1 VTASGDPGRRRFE
14 GRVVLVTGAASG
26 IGAASALRLAQ
37 EGAQVFGADLAP
49 AGEAWGEVE
58 RTSPDAR
65 LVRVDVREEAEVER
79 YVADAFAAH
88 GRLDG
93 VLNAAG
99 VAGGGPVH
107 LVTLD
112 EWHRVLAV
120 NLTGTFL
127 VCKHAVARMLERRSG
142 SIVNVA
148 SIEGLEGAEGGSA
161 YNASKGGVV
170 LLTRNMA
177 MDYGRRGIRVNCL
190 CPGLIDTPMARTVFA
205 QTGAM
210 AEPRRR
216 FVEAHQL
223 GRAGRAE
230 EVAAAAAFLLSDDA
244 SFVSGHALPV
254 DGGLLAGHRYG
265 VAELMGLA

>member
-1 VTASGDPGRRRFE
+1 M
-14 GRVVLVTGAASG
+14 LVTGAASG

-49 AGEAWGEVE
+49 ASEAWGEVL
-58 RTSPDAR
+58 RLAPAAR
-65 LVRVDVREEAEVER
+65 LAQVDVQEEAQVER
-79 YVADAFAAH
+79 FVADAFAAH
-88 GRLDG
+88 GRIDG

-107 LVTLD
+107 LLSLE
-112 EWHRVLAV
+112 EWHRVVGV

-190 CPGLIDTPMARTVFA
+190 CPGLIDTPMSRRIFPEA
-205 QTGAM
+205 GM
-210 AEPRRR
+210 AGPRRH

>member
-1 VTASGDPGRRRFE
+1 M
-14 GRVVLVTGAASG
+14 LVTGAASG

-37 EGAQVFGADLAP
+37 EGAQVVGADVAP
-49 AGEAWGEVE
+49 AGEVWSEVL
-58 RTSPDAR
+58 RVAPAAR
-65 LVRVDVREEAEVER
+65 LARVDVREEAQVER
-79 YVADAFAAH
+79 FVADAFAAH
-88 GRLDG
+88 GRIDG
-93 VLNAAG
+93 VMNAAG

-107 LVTLD
+107 LLSLE
-112 EWHRVLAV
+112 EWNRVLAV
-120 NLTGTFL
+120 NLTGSFL

-177 MDYGRRGIRVNCL
+177 MDYGRRGIRVNCI
-190 CPGLIDTPMARTVFA
+190 CPGLIDTPMSRSIFPEA
-205 QTGAM
+205 GM
-210 AEPRRR
+210 AGPRRH

>member
-1 VTASGDPGRRRFE
+1 M
-14 GRVVLVTGAASG
+14 LVTGAASG

-37 EGAQVFGADLAP
+37 EGAKLVGADVAP
-49 AGEAWGEVE
+49 AGPAWSEVL
-58 RTSPDAR
+58 RVAPAAR
-65 LVRVDVREEAEVER
+65 LARVDVREEAQVER
-79 YVADAFAAH
+79 FVADAFAAH
-88 GRLDG
+88 GRIDG

-107 LVTLD
+107 LLSLE
-112 EWHRVLAV
+112 EWNRVLAV
-120 NLTGTFL
+120 NLTGSFL

-177 MDYGRRGIRVNCL
+177 MDYGRRGIRVNCI
-190 CPGLIDTPMARTVFA
+190 CPGLIDTPMSRSIFPEA
-205 QTGAM
+205 GM
-210 AEPRRR
+210 AGPRRH

-223 GRAGRAE
+223 GRPGRAE

>member
-1 VTASGDPGRRRFE
+1 M
-14 GRVVLVTGAASG
+14 LVTGAASG

-37 EGAQVFGADLAP
+37 EGAQVVGADVAP
-49 AGEAWGEVE
+49 ASGAWGEVL
-58 RTSPDAR
+58 RAAPAAR
-65 LVRVDVREEAEVER
+65 LARVDVREEAQVER
-79 YVADAFAAH
+79 FVADAFAAH
-88 GRLDG
+88 GRIDG
-93 VLNAAG
+93 VMNAAG

-107 LVTLD
+107 LLSLE
-112 EWHRVLAV
+112 EWNRVLAV
-120 NLTGTFL
+120 NLTGSFL

-177 MDYGRRGIRVNCL
+177 MDYGRRGIRVNCI
-190 CPGLIDTPMARTVFA
+190 CPGLIDTPMSRSIFPEA
-205 QTGAM
+205 GM
-210 AEPRRR
+210 AGPRRH

-223 GRAGRAE
+223 GRPGRAE

>member
-1 VTASGDPGRRRFE
+1 M
-14 GRVVLVTGAASG
+14 LVTGAASG
-26 IGAASALRLAQ
+26 IGGASALRLAQ
-37 EGAQVFGADLAP
+37 EGAQVVGADLAP
-49 AGEAWGEVE
+49 AGETWGEVL
-58 RTSPDAR
+58 RAAPAAR
-65 LVRVDVREEAEVER
+65 LARVDVRDEAQVER
-79 YVADAFAAH
+79 FVAEAFAAH
-88 GRLDG
+88 GRIDG

-107 LVTLD
+107 AVALE
-112 EWHRVLAV
+112 EWQRVLAV

-170 LLTRNMA
+170 LLTRSMA
-177 MDYGRRGIRVNCL
+177 MDYGRRGIRVNCI
-190 CPGLIDTPMARTVFA
+190 CPGLIDTPMSRAVFPE
-205 QTGAM
+205 TGGM
-210 AEPRRR
+210 AGPRRR

-223 GRAGRAE
+223 GRPGRAD

>member
-1 VTASGDPGRRRFE
+1 M
-14 GRVVLVTGAASG
+14 LVTGAASG

-37 EGAQVFGADLAP
+37 EGAQVVGADLAP
-49 AGEAWGEVE
+49 ASEAWSEVLRLAPAARLAQVDVQEEAQVE
-58 RTSPDAR
+58 RF
-65 LVRVDVREEAEVER
+65 
-79 YVADAFAAH
+79 VADAFAAH
-88 GRLDG
+88 GRIDG

-107 LVTLD
+107 LLSLE
-112 EWHRVLAV
+112 EWHRVVGV

-190 CPGLIDTPMARTVFA
+190 CPGLIDTPMSRRIFPEA
-205 QTGAM
+205 GM
-210 AEPRRR
+210 AGPRRH

-223 GRAGRAE
+223 GRAGRAD

>member
-1 VTASGDPGRRRFE
+1 M
-14 GRVVLVTGAASG
+14 LVTGAASG

-37 EGAQVFGADLAP
+37 EGAQVVGADLAP
-49 AGEAWGEVE
+49 ASEAWSEVLRLAPEARLAQVDVQEEAQVE
-58 RTSPDAR
+58 RF
-65 LVRVDVREEAEVER
+65 
-79 YVADAFAAH
+79 VADAFAAH
-88 GRLDG
+88 GRIDG

-107 LVTLD
+107 LLSLE
-112 EWHRVLAV
+112 EWHRVVGV

-190 CPGLIDTPMARTVFA
+190 CPGLIDTPMSRRIFPEA
-205 QTGAM
+205 GM
-210 AEPRRR
+210 AGPRRH
-216 FVEAHQL
+216 FIEAHQL
-223 GRAGRAE
+223 GRVGRAE

>member
-1 VTASGDPGRRRFE
+1 M
-14 GRVVLVTGAASG
+14 LVTGAASG

-37 EGAQVFGADLAP
+37 EGARIFGADLAP
-49 AGEAWGEVE
+49 AGEAWSAVL
-58 RTSPDAR
+58 RQAPAAR
-65 LVRVDVREEAEVER
+65 LAQVDVRDEAQVER
-79 YVADAFAAH
+79 FVADAFAAH
-88 GRLDG
+88 GRIDG

-107 LVTLD
+107 LVPLE
-112 EWHRVLAV
+112 EWQRVLAV

-170 LLTRNMA
+170 LLTRSMA
-177 MDYGRRGIRVNCL
+177 MDYGRRGIRVNCV
-190 CPGLIDTPMARTVFA
+190 CPGLIDTPLSRAVFPETGGMA
-205 QTGAM
+205 Q
-210 AEPRRR
+210 PRRH

-223 GRAGRAE
+223 GRPGRAE